1 MVKIKRLINE
11 QEFEFKLTREEINK
25 VFRQNNIQWA
35 KDILENYASMIIDYE
50 NIVNDEEQLVT
61 FAELLDKKNL
71 ANNGDR
77 ELEAINELFKTV
89 DE

>member
-50 NIVNDEEQLVT
+50 NIVNDEERLVT